1 MLGTSIAFAMGTPPG
16 GPGGAGNPILSLLP
30 LVIIFFIFYFL
41 LIRPQQKKAREHK
54 KFLDALEKGQEVMTA
69 GGIIGKITG
78 LTDKVITLEVADNI
92 KIKVSR
98 PHISGFGPAKTEAT
112 KPEKE

>member
-16 GPGGAGNPILSLLP
+16 GAGGAGNPLLSLLP

-41 LIRPQQKKAREHK
+41 LIRPQQKRTSEHK
-54 KFLDALEKGQEVMTA
+54 KFLDSLAKGQEVTTA

-78 LTDKVITLEVADNI
+78 LTDKVVTIEIADNV

-98 PHISGFGPAKTEAT
+98 AHISGPGPAKTEGG
-112 KPEKE
+112 KQE